1 MKHRT
6 ALLLPLVLGGALAAR
21 LLIPTPGLA
30 ESAPPRPLP
39 TATAPRAAAPTATAP
54 TAAAPTAP
62 APAATPP
69 KTPAPAEPVA
79 PDQAVRRALDGLGP
93 HQGRYA
99 LAVEDLTSGRA
110 AAYGPST
117 ETFVSASIIK
127 VDILA
132 TLLLRTQD
140 RGGSLTPDQRRLASA
155 MIRVSDNDATQ
166 ELWTAIGRRQGLDA
180 ANARLGFT
188 PAHAGQQVP
197 WGLTRTTA
205 GDQITLLKA
214 VFTEHSPLTA
224 ASRTYMRTLMADIA
238 ADQNWGVGAAR
249 APGTPPVL
257 KNGWLPVGTPA
268 RWAVNSIGLVEHEG
282 HTLLLAVLTD
292 GQPTREAGTAL
303 IERAATTAVGAL
315 TPPTP

>member
-30 ESAPPRPLP
+30 EPAPPRPLP
-39 TATAPRAAAPTATAP
+39 TAAAAP
-54 TAAAPTAP
+54 APTAP
-62 APAATPP
+62 APSPP
-69 KTPAPAEPVA
+69 S

-93 HQGRYA
+93 HHGRYA

-132 TLLLRTQD
+132 ALLLRTQD
-140 RGGSLTPDQRRLASA
+140 RGGLTPDQRRLASA
-155 MIRVSDNDATQ
+155 MIRVSDNDAAQ
-166 ELWTAIGRRQGLDA
+166 ELWTAIGRRPGLDA
-180 ANARLGFT
+180 ANARLGLT
-188 PAHAGQQVP
+188 PAHAGQQGP
-197 WGLTRTTA
+197 WGLTRTTT

-214 VFTEHSPLTA
+214 VFTENSPLTA
-224 ASRTYMRTLMADIA
+224 ASRSYVRTLMAGIA

-257 KNGWLPVGTPA
+257 KNGWLPVGAPA

-282 HTLLLAVLTD
+282 HTLLIAVLTD
-292 GQPTREAGTAL
+292 GQPTRETGTAL
-303 IERAATTAVGAL
+303 IERAAATAAAAL